1 MAFIPP
7 FPPRPPDAPGPL
19 KMLKMARRNLLEI
32 WPEAT
37 FHQTHF
43 EHALFRRRI
52 FVCNSPETVR
62 QVFVED
68 AANVM
73 RKSSQQ
79 VHALKP
85 LIGDG
90 LFISDGELWQQ
101 RRKTVAP
108 LTHISRL
115 GEFVPA
121 MAAAAAERAVMWH
134 AKGGAEFD
142 VLAEM
147 AELTA
152 DVICRAV
159 FGTRLGQSHA
169 AEVVRGFSSFQS
181 AVEQT
186 DLVSLLGLPEFL
198 PRLRGRRVRE
208 STCRIHN
215 VVDSLLHDSLAD
227 GGLAE
232 PSLAHALAAA
242 LGDVGA
248 LRNETSVLLMA
259 GHETTANTLAWAWY
273 LLSQDDAAWRCLT
286 QEIDVPA
293 DAPASLEDVQHL
305 TFTRAVIDETLR
317 LYPPVPL
324 QARRSAEA
332 RRIADRDVPA
342 NSIMLLVPWLL
353 HRHRL
358 YWDQPDTFVPERF
371 LPYGNGVPNRY
382 AYVPFSIGPRI
393 CTGAAFALTE
403 TVLCLATLARQFRPV
418 LRQGHEVMP
427 VCRLTL
433 RPGTSLPMQMV
444 PRT

>member
-7 FPPRPPDAPGPL
+7 FPPRPSKAPGPL

-37 FHQTHF
+37 FRQTHF
-43 EHALFRRRI
+43 EHALLRRRI

-101 RRKTVAP
+101 RRKAVAP

-121 MAAAAAERAVMWH
+121 MAAAAAERAAMWH

-159 FGTRLGQSHA
+159 FGTRLGHAHA
-169 AEVVRGFSSFQS
+169 AEVVHGFSAFQS

-198 PRLRGRRVRE
+198 PRLNGRRVRQ
-208 STCRIHN
+208 STQRVHS
-215 VVDSLLHDSLAD
+215 VVDSLLHDMLAD
-227 GGLAE
+227 GGLAD
-232 PSLAHALAAA
+232 PSLAHTLAAA
-242 LGDVGA
+242 LGDAGA

-273 LLSQDDAAWRCLT
+273 LLSQDEPSWQRLAQEVDAL
-286 QEIDVPA
+286 A

-305 TFTRAVIDETLR
+305 AFTRAVIDETLR
-317 LYPPVPL
+317 LYPPVPI
-324 QARRSAEA
+324 QARRSTEA

-342 NSIMLLVPWLL
+342 NSIILLVAWLL
-353 HRHRL
+353 HRHQL
-358 YWDQPDTFVPERF
+358 YWDQPDTFLPERF
-371 LPYGNGVPNRY
+371 LPGGSGIPNRY

-403 TVLCLATLARQFRPV
+403 TVLCLATLARRFRPV
-418 LRQGHEVMP
+418 LRPGHAVMP
-427 VCRLTL
+427 TCRLSL
-433 RPGTSLPMQMV
+433 RPGTGLPMRMM

>member
-101 RRKTVAP
+101 RRKTVAL

-159 FGTRLGQSHA
+159 FGTRLGQAHA

-198 PRLRGRRVRE
+198 PRLRGRRVRQ
-208 STCRIHN
+208 STCRIHS
-215 VVDSLLHDSLAD
+215 VVDRLLHDSLAD
-227 GGLAE
+227 GGLA
-232 PSLAHALAAA
+232 
-242 LGDVGA
+242 
-248 LRNETSVLLMA
+248 
-259 GHETTANTLAWAWY
+259 
-273 LLSQDDAAWRCLT
+273 
-286 QEIDVPA
+286 
-293 DAPASLEDVQHL
+293 
-305 TFTRAVIDETLR
+305 
-317 LYPPVPL
+317 
-324 QARRSAEA
+324 
-332 RRIADRDVPA
+332 
-342 NSIMLLVPWLL
+342 
-353 HRHRL
+353 
-358 YWDQPDTFVPERF
+358 
-371 LPYGNGVPNRY
+371 
-382 AYVPFSIGPRI
+382 
-393 CTGAAFALTE
+393 
-403 TVLCLATLARQFRPV
+403 
-418 LRQGHEVMP
+418 
-427 VCRLTL
+427 
-433 RPGTSLPMQMV
+433 
-444 PRT
+444 